1 MAREPTE
8 SPTLQLLR
16 EAAGGSRRAA
26 EDLFPLL
33 YKELR
38 RLAKSWMSKLP
49 PGQTLQPTA
58 LVHEAYLRLVGSGE
72 SQWENR
78 RHFFFSA
85 ARAMQH
91 ILVEH
96 ARGKLALKRGGG
108 HHRVDSDE
116 LELIVDTQPEEI
128 LALDQALQKLGKT
141 NSRMHTVV
149 MLRYFAGLTEHDTA
163 QALGVERSTV
173 ARDWRIARAWLFGQL
188 TDEGNQ

>member
-1 MAREPTE
+1 MSGEPSD
-8 SPTLQLLR
+8 SPTVQLLR
-16 EAAGGSRRAA
+16 EIAGGSQRAA

-38 RLAKSWMSKLP
+38 RLAKSWMSELP

-58 LVHEAYLRLVGSGE
+58 LVHEAYVRLVGSGE
-72 SQWENR
+72 LQWENR

-128 LALDQALQKLGKT
+128 LALDQPLCPEDPWI
-141 NSRMHTVV
+141 V
-149 MLRYFAGLTEHDTA
+149 
-163 QALGVERSTV
+163 RS
-173 ARDWRIARAWLFGQL
+173 L
-188 TDEGNQ
+188 NQHAA

>member
-16 EAAGGSRRAA
+16 EAAGGSERAA

-33 YKELR
+33 YGELR
-38 RLAKSWMSKLP
+38 RLAKAWMSKLP

-58 LVHEAYLRLVGSGE
+58 VVHEAYLRLVGSAD
-72 SQWENR
+72 SHWENR

-108 HHRVDSDE
+108 HRRVDSGE
-116 LELIVDTQPEEI
+116 LELTVDTPPEEI
-128 LALDQALQKLGKT
+128 LALDQPE
-141 NSRMHTVV
+141 TVKNCG
-149 MLRYFAGLTEHDTA
+149 RKHGHH
-163 QALGVERSTV
+163 GSTQH
-173 ARDWRIARAWLFGQL
+173 I
-188 TDEGNQ
+188 TM